1 LRERSSRIIEEEA
14 IEERM
19 RSPDSADIGRFE
31 LPIAVTLAAVQVA
44 MAVAQVALIQA
55 GRAHGAFPGSSLPG
69 DVAGAAGIVATLAV
83 GSFIIARRPGN
94 LIGWLF
100 VLSNLGWGVN
110 NLAAAY
116 VEYATTA
123 GPLPA
128 ASVAAWLTTWP
139 SGSSLP
145 MLALLILVF
154 PDGRA
159 PSRRWRRFGAVLVGW
174 AIVDS
179 LIMGFAPGPTQALAM
194 KGLPVRNPLGLGGL
208 PGAVLAGIADPAP
221 MVNIALV
228 AGAAVSLVRRFLRS
242 RGLERQQL
250 KWLAYAVMVIVVVW
264 LSSVP
269 IMAAYP
275 SLAQAPDWARLW
287 NALVIDAYVLLPAAA
302 AVAILRYRLYE
313 IDRIISRTVSYAVVT
328 GLLAALFVG
337 TVLALQGLLAQSTAG
352 NGLAVAGSTLV
363 VAASFQ
369 PLRRRVQRAVD
380 RRFNR
385 ARYDAERILA
395 DFAAHV
401 RDDVELQALVD
412 EIVRVTGLTVAP
424 ALAAVWLRGAP
435 GGPRLG
441 VGEGRA

>member
-1 LRERSSRIIEEEA
+1 MRRPDPAVIE
-14 IEERM
+14 
-19 RSPDSADIGRFE
+19 RFE
-31 LPIAVTLAAVQVA
+31 LPVAAALVAVQVA
-44 MAVAQVALIQA
+44 MATAQVALTQL

-69 DVAGAAGIVATLAV
+69 DAGGAAGVVATLAV

-100 VLSNLGWGVN
+100 VLFGLGWGVN
-110 NLAAAY
+110 NLAAVY
-116 VEYATTA
+116 VEYATTV

-128 ASVAAWLTTWP
+128 VSLAIWLTTWP

-154 PDGRA
+154 PDGR
-159 PSRRWRRFGAVLVGW
+159 PPTPRWRRFGAVLVGW
-174 AIVDS
+174 AFVDS
-179 LIMGFAPGPTQALAM
+179 LIMGFAPGPTQSLALD
-194 KGLPVRNPLGLGGL
+194 GLPVGNPLGLGGPL
-208 PGAVLAGIADPAP
+208 GSILAGIADPTP
-221 MVNIALV
+221 MINIALV
-228 AGAAVSLVRRFLRS
+228 AGAAISLVRRFRRS

-250 KWLAYAVMVIVVVW
+250 KWLAYAVMVIVGLW

-269 IMAAYP
+269 ITTAYP
-275 SLAQAPDWARLW
+275 SLAQAPDWAHLW
-287 NALVIDAYVLLPAAA
+287 NAVVIDAYVLLPAAA

-328 GLLAALFVG
+328 GLLAALFVA
-337 TVLALQGLLAQSTAG
+337 TVLALQGLLAQFTAG

-369 PLRRRVQRAVD
+369 PLRRRVQRVVD

-385 ARYDAERILA
+385 ARYDAEHMLA

-401 RDDVELQALVD
+401 RDDVELQGLVD
-412 EIVRVTGLTVAP
+412 EIIRVTGLTVAP
-424 ALAAVWLRGAP
+424 ASAAVWLRSAAAGSPLGA
-435 GGPRLG
+435 
-441 VGEGRA
+441 GEGRA